1 MKSERR
7 NKMKSIGYKKIFVLL
22 IMSCLVFSAFTA
34 MAEDKY
40 PSRNIEFVVGWG
52 AGGGSDIFSRIIN
65 IPVRGVLKTN
75 IAIIN
80 MPGAA
85 SALSME
91 YVQKQPA
98 DGYTILQLTSELVS
112 NQLQGRSKY
121 THRDFTPIMRAHVD
135 TGMFQASPKSPFK
148 TWAAFL
154 QFAKTG
160 GRKIRLGGT
169 GAAGF
174 DEIASLVILDSAGI
188 ADKVTYVPFDSAGE
202 MHAALLGGHLDAMY
216 EEPGVTLD
224 MIQTGK
230 MIPLLVFTK
239 ERLKKFPDVPSAG
252 ELGYAIPPMIWRGVV
267 VKKGT
272 PQNIVDILEAA
283 YKKAMDSDMYKAFEK
298 QGLLDLVPGYLGS
311 KDFAADLD
319 REYEVYKKI
328 IQKLAK

>member
-1 MKSERR
+1 
-7 NKMKSIGYKKIFVLL
+7 MKSIGDKKIFVLL

-34 MAEDKY
+34 MAQDKY
-40 PSRNIEFVVGWG
+40 PSRNIEYVVGWG
-52 AGGGSDIFSRIIN
+52 AGGGSDIFARIIN
-65 IPVRGVLKTN
+65 IPVRRSLNTN
-75 IAIIN
+75 IAVIN

-85 SALSME
+85 SAIAME

-98 DGYTILQLTSELVS
+98 DGYTLLGLTSELVS
-112 NQLQGRSKY
+112 NQLQGRSAY
-121 THRDFTPIMRAHVD
+121 THKDFSPIMRAHVD
-135 TGMFQASPKSPFK
+135 TGMIQTAPKSPFK
-148 TWAAFL
+148 TWAEFL
-154 QFAKTG
+154 NFAKTG
-160 GRKIRLGGT
+160 GRKIRFGGT

-188 ADKVTYVPFDSAGE
+188 ADKVTYVPYDSAGE

-216 EEPGVTLD
+216 EEPGITLD

-230 MIPLLVFTK
+230 MIPLIVFTK